1 MAIYEHLAARENKD
15 PAVNFIKMA
24 LAALIGSALLL
35 GPVAAAEY
43 RSFAAADGTRINYAV
58 VLPDG
63 YQPGES
69 YPVML
74 AFPPGPQT
82 KAMVEAGLRF
92 WEGEGARRGYVVVS
106 PVAPRQGLY
115 FQGGAPYIADI
126 FAEISNRYNVA
137 GGKVHVG
144 GISKGGLSAFHA
156 AAAFPELIRTITV
169 LPGFPA
175 VGNQVLERLK
185 DVPLIMFAGE
195 RDRGWIKRMDATA
208 AEMRRLGGEVHY
220 EIVPNEG
227 HVIQSLAGRN
237 ASRLFDLI
245 EASR

>member
-1 MAIYEHLAARENKD
+1 
-15 PAVNFIKMA
+15 MA
-24 LAALIGSALLL
+24 LAVLIGSALLA
-35 GPVAAAEY
+35 GPVMAAEY
-43 RSFAAADGTRINYAV
+43 HSFAAADGTRINYAV
-58 VLPDG
+58 VLPED
-63 YQPGES
+63 YQPGET

-126 FAEISNRYNVA
+126 FAEISNRYDVA
-137 GGKVHVG
+137 GGKVHVS
-144 GISKGGLSAFHA
+144 GISNGGLSAFQA
-156 AAAFPELIRTITV
+156 AAAFPELVKTITV

-175 VGNQVLERLK
+175 AGNQVLALLK

-195 RDRGWIKRMDATA
+195 RDQGWITRMDATA
-208 AEMRRLGGEVHY
+208 EAMRRLGGDVHY

-245 EASR
+245 DARR

>member
-1 MAIYEHLAARENKD
+1 MT
-15 PAVNFIKMA
+15 FIKMA
-24 LAALIGSALLL
+24 LAALIGSALLA
-35 GPVAAAEY
+35 GPVTAAEY
-43 RSFAAADGTRINYAV
+43 RSFAAADGTRIDYAV

-63 YQPGES
+63 YEPGES

-82 KAMVEAGLRF
+82 KAMVEAGLRY

-126 FAEISNRYNVA
+126 FAEISGRYNVA
-137 GGKVHVG
+137 GGKVHVSGISNG
-144 GISKGGLSAFHA
+144 GISAFHA
-156 AAAFPELIRTITV
+156 AAAFPELIKTITV
-169 LPGFPA
+169 LPGYPQA
-175 VGNQVLERLK
+175 GNQILERLK
-185 DVPLIMFAGE
+185 DVRLIMFAGE
-195 RDRGWIKRMDATA
+195 RDRGWISRMDATA
-208 AEMRRLGGEVHY
+208 EAMRRLGGDVHF
-220 EIVPNEG
+220 EIVPGEG

-245 EASR
+245 EERR